1 MPLVWNIEESSRVV
15 RMRYIE
21 PVAFTEWREAH
32 NASLPALSGDLSV
45 GMLIDRRDV
54 PPLATA
60 FAQAIASYLAS
71 HRNIFEGRRIA
82 ILVTVAGDA
91 CYGMARMQ
99 GYLNGSA
106 GAVTAV
112 FTSEREA
119 IAWLTSPDPSRDS

>member
-1 MPLVWNIEESSRVV
+1 MPLVWNVEESSRVV

-21 PVAFTEWREAH
+21 PVAFTEWRAAH
-32 NASLPALSGDLSV
+32 NASSV
-45 GMLIDRRDV
+45 GMLIDRRAV
-54 PPLATA
+54 PPLATT

-119 IAWLTSPDPSRDS
+119 IAWLTSPEPSAEG